1 MELRT
6 DDGVVVAQ
14 VFDGVMIVKRLES
27 RHKLRRPE
35 GWAFDKS
42 VIQQAEVAGA
52 SRIRITCGDTCT
64 TYRTDLTT
72 FLDNAFPFNRGFNE
86 QLVLVMKH
94 WKTGEQA
101 EQLSLFGGK

>member
-52 SRIRITCGDTCT
+52 SRIRITCGDTGA
-64 TYRTDLTT
+64 TYHTNLTT
-72 FLDNAFPFNRGFNE
+72 FLDKAFPFNRGFNE

-94 WKTGEQA
+94 WNTGEMA
-101 EQLSLFGGK
+101 EQLSLFGGS